1 MQSLTRDLWKLPDEV
16 RAVATVIDQN
26 HLRVNGTIWTSLW
39 LVQPSRISCAI
50 IGSFVIEDRFM
61 SRAVLVDMVVTV
73 VLERESGSDDLDCFI
88 L

>member
-1 MQSLTRDLWKLPDEV
+1 MDL
-16 RAVATVIDQN
+16 AAASATE
-26 HLRVNGTIWTSLW
+26 
-39 LVQPSRISCAI
+39 RISCAI

-61 SRAVLVDMVVTV
+61 SRAVLVDMVGTV